1 MPPKKQCFLTM
12 LQMTLAV
19 ALTTAAAPLARSQSL
34 ASQETMT
41 FAVASVR
48 PNNSPGTQFR
58 LAFTDDGVRVS
69 NASLL
74 MIIRAA
80 NGMFNSLDDK
90 FIGIPNWAKTEKF
103 DIEAKVDS
111 SDAAAFKKMPFSQ
124 RQQMVQV
131 MLTERFQLK
140 THLEMK
146 EQAVYALVVAKGGA
160 KLKLAQPAE
169 GSDPGGTIA
178 RKKGEIA
185 AQNIVLSQ
193 LISALTQTLGR
204 TVQDRTTELTGK
216 YDITLDWAPDDDA
229 QDSGA
234 SIFTAIQEQLGLKL
248 ESTKG
253 MVQCLVVDHVE
264 RPSEN

>member
-1 MPPKKQCFLTM
+1 M
-12 LQMTLAV
+12 LKVLLILIGLAGVPLSWPQSPAAQGPVTL
-19 ALTTAAAPLARSQSL
+19 Q
-34 ASQETMT
+34 
-41 FAVASVR
+41 FDVASVR
-48 PNNSPGTQFR
+48 QNDSADTHFQ
-58 LAFTDDGVRVS
+58 LKFTDDGVRIS

-90 FIGIPNWAKTEKF
+90 FIGVPSWARTDKF

-111 SDAAAFKKMPFSQ
+111 NDVPSFKKMPFDQ
-124 RQQMVQV
+124 RQRMVQA
-131 MLTERFQLK
+131 MLADRFQLK
-140 THLEMK
+140 THLEMQ
-146 EQAVYALVVAKGGA
+146 EQAVYALVIAKGGA
-160 KLKLAQPAE
+160 KFKVAAPAE
-169 GSDPGGTIA
+169 GVDPGGTIA

-204 TVQDRTTELTGK
+204 TVEDRTTGLTGK
-216 YDITLDWAPDDDA
+216 YDLKLDWATDDEA
-229 QDSGA
+229 SETGP

-253 MVQCLVVDHVE
+253 PVEVLIVDHVE
-264 RPSEN
+264 RPSGN